1 MSDGLPH
8 AHGGPPIAA
17 RMRREPAD
25 FRVEEILGF
34 EPSGSGEHA
43 FLDIEKTG
51 ANTEWVARQLARELG
66 LAPVAVGFAGLKDRH
81 AVTRQSFTVHLGT
94 RADPDWHAVAIPGVR
109 VLAATRHARKLKR
122 GAHRGNRFVIRLR
135 DARGDHARVADV
147 LDAIRAHGVPNYF
160 GEQRFG
166 RDADNLVL
174 ARQLFAGTRL
184 PREKHGF
191 ALSAARSE
199 LFNAV
204 LARRV
209 AGQSWNRAL
218 DGEVWM
224 LAGTHS
230 VFGPEPFTDT
240 LAQRL
245 ATLDIHP
252 TGPMWGRGELRS
264 ADAVRALEQSVADAH
279 ADLARGLEGAGL
291 EQQRRSLRLA
301 VRELEAVWD
310 GDDLT
315 LSFALESGA
324 FATVVVRE
332 LCETQAVGDER
343 L

>member
-1 MSDGLPH
+1 MSATLPY

-17 RMRREPAD
+17 QMRREPAD
-25 FRVEEILGF
+25 FHVDEILGF

-66 LAPVAVGFAGLKDRH
+66 LAPVAVGFSGLKDRH
-81 AVTRQSFTVHLGT
+81 AITRQAFTVHLGT
-94 RADPDWHAVAIPGVR
+94 KPEPDWNALAIPGVR
-109 VLAATRHARKLKR
+109 VLNATRHARKLKR
-122 GAHRGNRFVIRLR
+122 GAHRGNRFVIVLR
-135 DARGDHARVADV
+135 DVRGERDRVESV
-147 LDAIRAHGVPNYF
+147 LAAIRAHGVPNYF

-166 RDADNLVL
+166 RDDGNLAL
-174 ARQLFAGTRL
+174 ARQLFSGTRL
-184 PREKHGF
+184 PREKHGI

-199 LFNAV
+199 LFNTV

-209 AGQSWNRAL
+209 TEHNWDRAL
-218 DGEVWM
+218 DGEVFM

-230 VFGPEPFTDT
+230 VFGPETLTDE

-245 ATLDIHP
+245 AAFDIHP

-264 ADAVRALEQSVADAH
+264 SDAVRAIEEAAIDAQR
-279 ADLARGLEGAGL
+279 DLAQGLEKAGL
-291 EQQRRSLRLA
+291 EQQRRSLRLVA
-301 VRELEAVWD
+301 RDLDAGWN

-332 LCETQAVGDER
+332 LCAAS
-343 L
+343 

>member
-1 MSDGLPH
+1 MSATLPY

-17 RMRREPAD
+17 QLRREPAD
-25 FRVEEILGF
+25 FRVDEILGF

-51 ANTEWVARQLARELG
+51 ANTEWVSRQLARELG
-66 LAPVAVGFAGLKDRH
+66 LAPVAVGFSGLKDRH
-81 AVTRQSFTVHLGT
+81 AITRQAFTVHLGT
-94 RADPDWHAVAIPGVR
+94 KPQPDWNALAIPGVR
-109 VLAATRHARKLKR
+109 VIGATRHARKLKR
-122 GAHRGNRFVIRLR
+122 GAHRGNRFIIVLR
-135 DARGDHARVADV
+135 DVRGERDRVESV
-147 LDAIRAHGVPNYF
+147 LAAIRAHGVPNYF

-166 RDADNLVL
+166 RDEGNLAL
-174 ARQLFAGTRL
+174 ARQLFSGTRL
-184 PREKHGF
+184 PREKHGI

-209 AGQSWNRAL
+209 GERNWNRAL
-218 DGEVWM
+218 DGEVFM

-230 VFGPEPFTDT
+230 VFGPETLSDE

-245 ATLDIHP
+245 AAFDIHP

-264 ADAVRALEQSVADAH
+264 GDAVRAIEEAAIDAQR
-279 ADLARGLEGAGL
+279 DLAQGLEKVGL
-291 EQQRRSLRLA
+291 EQQRRSLRLVA
-301 VRELEAVWD
+301 RDLDASWN

-332 LCETQAVGDER
+332 LCATS
-343 L
+343 

>member
-1 MSDGLPH
+1 MSATLPY

-17 RMRREPAD
+17 QLRREPAD
-25 FRVEEILGF
+25 FRVDEILGF

-66 LAPVAVGFAGLKDRH
+66 LAPVAVGFSGLKDRH
-81 AVTRQSFTVHLGT
+81 AITRQAFTVHLGT
-94 RADPDWHAVAIPGVR
+94 KPQPDWNALAIPGVR
-109 VLAATRHARKLKR
+109 VIGATRHARKLKR
-122 GAHRGNRFVIRLR
+122 GAHRGNRFIIVLR
-135 DARGDHARVADV
+135 DVRGERDRVESV
-147 LDAIRAHGVPNYF
+147 LAAIRAHGVPNYF

-166 RDADNLVL
+166 RDEGNLAL
-174 ARQLFAGTRL
+174 ARQLFSGTRL
-184 PREKHGF
+184 PREKHGI

-209 AGQSWNRAL
+209 GERNWNRAL
-218 DGEVWM
+218 DGEVFM

-230 VFGPEPFTDT
+230 VFGPETLSDE

-245 ATLDIHP
+245 AAFDIHP

-264 ADAVRALEQSVADAH
+264 GDAVRAIEEAAIDAQR
-279 ADLARGLEGAGL
+279 DLAQGLEKVGL
-291 EQQRRSLRLA
+291 EQQRRSLRLVA
-301 VRELEAVWD
+301 RDLDASWN

-332 LCETQAVGDER
+332 LCATS
-343 L
+343 

>member
-1 MSDGLPH
+1 MSATLPY

-17 RMRREPAD
+17 QLRREPAD
-25 FRVEEILGF
+25 FRVDEILGF

-51 ANTEWVARQLARELG
+51 ANTEWVSRQLARELG
-66 LAPVAVGFAGLKDRH
+66 LAPVAVGFSGLKDRH
-81 AVTRQSFTVHLGT
+81 AITRQAFTVHLGT
-94 RADPDWHAVAIPGVR
+94 KPQPDWNALAIPGVR
-109 VLAATRHARKLKR
+109 VIGATRHARKLKR
-122 GAHRGNRFVIRLR
+122 GAHRGNRFIIVLR
-135 DARGDHARVADV
+135 DVRGERDRVESV
-147 LDAIRAHGVPNYF
+147 LAAIRAHGVPNYF

-166 RDADNLVL
+166 RDEGNLAL
-174 ARQLFAGTRL
+174 ARQLFSGTRL
-184 PREKHGF
+184 PREKHGI

-209 AGQSWNRAL
+209 GERNWNRAL
-218 DGEVWM
+218 DGEVFM

-230 VFGPEPFTDT
+230 VFGPESLSDE

-245 ATLDIHP
+245 AAFDIHP

-264 ADAVRALEQSVADAH
+264 GDAVRAIEEAAIDAQR
-279 ADLARGLEGAGL
+279 DLAQGLEKVGL
-291 EQQRRSLRLA
+291 EQQRRSLRLVA
-301 VRELEAVWD
+301 RDLDANWN

-332 LCETQAVGDER
+332 LCATS
-343 L
+343 